1 MPAHNKNLR
10 HMAAAKAAHE
20 QTVELQKTIDE
31 LELELAAAK
40 AGWGYA
46 HDAAYHKAYDEWKTS
61 NEDHN

>member
-1 MPAHNKNLR
+1 
-10 HMAAAKAAHE
+10 MAAAKAAHE